1 MQNIFPEY
9 DRLRVIRKA
18 TKLTRFVE
26 ENIFKYENA
35 GLFG

>member
-18 TKLTRFVE
+18 TKLTRFVK
-26 ENIFKYENA
+26 ENIFQLKRA